1 MYDRRNGACNIY
13 SKIMGMLQNLKALLL
28 RAVPFAV
35 QDCSG
40 KNCNFYDK
48 NIYGHKDPGTCM
60 M

>member
-1 MYDRRNGACNIY
+1 
-13 SKIMGMLQNLKALLL
+13 MLQNLKALLL